1 MWHRVARADI
11 EQARESLGHRLAETL
26 KRHAEEINTVRAKH
40 ADELHVLEAK
50 QIELNT
56 LDAMIDRVAADF
68 LSAAAQEGDQNSTE
82 APDGGDA
89 PVPQA
94 DIVEPASTST
104 SVPERLAV
112 RYVAPSF
119 RPFRRYAS

>member
-1 MWHRVARADI
+1 MWHRVARVDI

-40 ADELHVLEAK
+40 ADELQVLEAK

-56 LDAMIDRVAADF
+56 LDAMIDRVAAEF
-68 LSAAAQEGDQNSTE
+68 LSAAAHGTDQNSTE
-82 APDGGDA
+82 TPDGGDA

-94 DIVEPASTST
+94 EIVEPASTGT
-104 SVPERLAV
+104 SVPEALAV
-112 RYVAPSF
+112 RYMGPSF
-119 RPFRRYAS
+119 RPFRRFAS

>member
-1 MWHRVARADI
+1 MWHRVERADI

-56 LDAMIDRVAADF
+56 LDAMIDRVAAEF
-68 LSAAAQEGDQNSTE
+68 LSVPEQEADQNSTE
-82 APDGGDA
+82 APDGDDA
-89 PVPQA
+89 LLLQGE
-94 DIVEPASTST
+94 IVEPASTAT
-104 SVPERLAV
+104 SVPERLVV
-112 RYVAPSF
+112 RYMGPSF
-119 RPFRRYAS
+119 RPFRRFAS